1 MSNHEERSPL
11 GGGHRS
17 VLTWIAVVA
26 ALAGAFALVV
36 AFRAQRSAP
45 TPPPEAAGTLAAPD
59 PTSDRGTPSAP
70 TPSVGGA
77 KQHPLPV
84 SKPERIEI
92 PSIEV
97 SSDVVAVGKNPDGTL
112 EVPQPGPDLD
122 KAAWYDSSSTPGR
135 SGPAVIVGHVDTT
148 DGPSIFFDL
157 GDLRPGDPI
166 RITRADGTLV
176 TFTVDGVRDY
186 PQKSGFPTGLVY
198 GGDLS
203 RPNLR
208 LVTCSNFDFETRH
221 YVGNLVVFAHMT
233 AVRKADA

>member
-1 MSNHEERSPL
+1 MSNYEERSPR

-45 TPPPEAAGTLAAPD
+45 TPPSEAAGTLAAPE
-59 PTSDRGTPSAP
+59 PTSDRGTTSAP

-84 SKPERIEI
+84 SEPERIEI
-92 PSIEV
+92 
-97 SSDVVAVGKNPDGTL
+97 
-112 EVPQPGPDLD
+112 
-122 KAAWYDSSSTPGR
+122 
-135 SGPAVIVGHVDTT
+135 
-148 DGPSIFFDL
+148 PSIFFDL

-186 PQKSGFPTGLVY
+186 PQKSDFPTGLVY